1 MNLITLALAV
11 AFLSSLTGYSQQL
24 ITGSLNGSNSRDY
37 RQVFCQERSMAD
49 QSFLTFMI
57 CNFSRSRQSFD
68 SASSSSSSSEEQTTA
83 IDINSANLKQSHT
96 IEITANSKVA
106 IVGYIA
112 LDGRILRT
120 FTGNKTSLNISP
132 FLSKG
137 KRTVFIAGNY
147 SPVNSSVAVELKG
160 PGTSVSQS
168 TGGSGKLR
176 QTLII
181 NVH

>member
-24 ITGSLNGSNSRDY
+24 ITGSLNGSHSRDY

-68 SASSSSSSSEEQTTA
+68 SASSSSSSSEEQTTT

-96 IEITANSKVA
+96 IEITADSGVA

-112 LDGRILRT
+112 LDGRILKT

-147 SPVNSSVAVELKG
+147 SPANSSVAVELKG

-168 TGGSGKLR
+168 TGGSGKIR

-181 NVH
+181 NVQ

>member
-24 ITGSLNGSNSRDY
+24 ITGSLNSSNSREH
-37 RQVFCQERSMAD
+37 RQLFCQEKNMAD

-57 CNFSRSRQSFD
+57 CNFSHSRQSFA
-68 SASSSSSSSEEQTTA
+68 SASSSNSSSEEQTTT

-96 IEITANSKVA
+96 IEITSDSGVA

-112 LDGRILRT
+112 LDGQILRT

-168 TGGSGKLR
+168 TGGSGKIR

-181 NVH
+181 NVQ